1 MNYPTVG
8 KTGIQVTNLCF
19 GTMSFGGNADE
30 ETSKAMFKRCREM
43 EETHRPLDD
52 LKKHKGKFSI
62 LG

>member
-1 MNYPTVG
+1 MLEVRNSLRHL
-8 KTGIQVTNLCF
+8 KTDCIDFRFVHIF
-19 GTMSFGGNADE
+19 DE
-30 ETSKAMFKRCREM
+30 NIPM